1 LPELKLGPTYDVDEI
16 NCPAVTGAD
25 PIEEFHAV
33 LARASDA
40 APYDPVAV
48 TLATADSSGRPSAR
62 IVLLR
67 GVDERGF
74 LFYTNYQSRKAAELD
89 DNPFAALCCYWPWL
103 EEQVRVE
110 GRVERVSGAES
121 DEYFDGRPRGSQIG
135 AWASDQSRPLPDRA
149 TLEARYESLQ
159 AQFGEAPVPR
169 PDHWGGY
176 RIRPDRIEFWKAGTY
191 RLHQRHLYV
200 RDGAAWRVEL
210 LYP

>member
-1 LPELKLGPTYDVDEI
+1 MR
-16 NCPAVTGAD
+16 GAD

-33 LARASDA
+33 LARASNA

-67 GVDERGF
+67 GVDESGF
-74 LFYTNYQSRKAAELD
+74 VFYTNYQSRKAAELD

-103 EEQVRVE
+103 DEQVRVE

-135 AWASDQSRPLPDRA
+135 AWASDQSRPLADRA

-169 PDHWGGY
+169 PHHWGGY